1 VGVAEVDVFVVIAG
15 DAGVDDPFAGAEKPA
30 AGDDPAA
37 TVST

>member
-1 VGVAEVDVFVVIAG
+1 VGAADVDVFVVMAG
-15 DAGVDDPFAGAEKPA
+15 VAGVDDPFAGAETPA